1 MPITAN
7 LKPLDVAVAVIDI
20 AIVAYVVY
28 RLLVLIR
35 GTRAIQLIKGIIVL
49 LLATLLSDR
58 LNLVTVTWVLQK
70 TLVMLVVALPIVF
83 QPELRR
89 ALEQLGRAG
98 FLARSLSALG
108 EQDVN
113 RLIDEVVRATA
124 ILSRNRTGAIVV
136 LERDTGLRE
145 IVETGMKLDAF
156 VSAELLVNLFIP
168 HTPLHDGAAV
178 VRGNRIAAA
187 ACFLPLAESAEV
199 GRELGSRHRA
209 AVGITEHSDALAVV
223 VSEETGTVSLANAGK
238 LMRGLDEDM
247 LRELLGTLLRKRPH
261 QPGGPPAPVAHA
273 PAPQATA
280 PQATTPPDG
289 GGGGAGAAG
298 GAGQVMGQ

>member
-1 MPITAN
+1 VPIPFN
-7 LKPLDVAVAVIDI
+7 MKPLDVAIAVVDI

-35 GTRAIQLIKGIIVL
+35 GTRAVQLIKGIIVVL
-49 LLATLLSDR
+49 VATLLSDR
-58 LNLVTVTWVLQK
+58 LNLVTVNWVLQK

-98 FLARSLSALG
+98 FLARTLKRLG
-108 EQDVN
+108 EQDVG
-113 RLIDEVVRATA
+113 RLVNEVVRATT
-124 ILSRNRTGAIVV
+124 ILSRNRTGAIMVM
-136 LERDTGLRE
+136 ERDTGLRE
-145 IVETGMKLDAF
+145 IVETGIKVDAE
-156 VSAELLVNLFIP
+156 VSGELLVNLFIP
-168 HTPLHDGAAV
+168 HTPLHDGAVV
-178 VRGNRIAAA
+178 VRGSRIAAA

-238 LMRGLDEDM
+238 LMRGLDEEM
-247 LRELLGTLLRKRPH
+247 LRELLTSLLRARPKS
-261 QPGGPPAPVAHA
+261 
-273 PAPQATA
+273 
-280 PQATTPPDG
+280 
-289 GGGGAGAAG
+289 AAG
-298 GAGQVMGQ
+298 GPGVGGPGVGGPGGDGDTGQVGER